1 MKSRIEF
8 IIYIAGLIPLGLF
21 YAPLKTWFGEGPW
34 FMLALLAY
42 VVILR
47 GIGALVRRRIN
58 TADAPPINPH

>member
-8 IIYIAGLIPLGLF
+8 VIYLVGIVLLGVF

-42 VVILR
+42 ILALR
-47 GIGALVRRRIN
+47 GSGVLVRRAMERKRG
-58 TADAPPINPH
+58 